1 MIDYVY
7 AVVCPKKHVRATWWL
22 KFVQAILLAFH
33 ISADFCKSSGF
44 APGVKWITP
53 VFCLPYHSCWSV
65 VFVQEKH
72 QFISSRFCFFFRRW
86 YGIIHYDPWYE
97 MFFLNTRHE
106 STSSKV
112 RPWQPAIRGR
122 VQNHLIRPTVLWFA
136 VPALSGF
143 VGSGV
148 GRCDQEIPWGDL
160 VFSGMWNRYEQI
172 GMVKQESGFDATSSE
187 LCVCGC

>member
-1 MIDYVY
+1 MRSAYDRHLIDMIDYVY

-72 QFISSRFCFFFRRW
+72 QFISSRFCFFFPKMIW
-86 YGIIHYDPWYE
+86 DNP
-97 MFFLNTRHE
+97 L
-106 STSSKV
+106 
-112 RPWQPAIRGR
+112 
-122 VQNHLIRPTVLWFA
+122 
-136 VPALSGF
+136 
-143 VGSGV
+143 
-148 GRCDQEIPWGDL
+148 
-160 VFSGMWNRYEQI
+160 
-172 GMVKQESGFDATSSE
+172 
-187 LCVCGC
+187 